1 MRVCVCV
8 CVCVR
13 IQPTDGVN
21 LSVADGTDSAG
32 MKDDDGG
39 DEDEDDDDDDAMSGG
54 GAESPAVA
62 RGATTTSS
70 SSSSRRRRRRRRGAT
85 VQALSALCRCLVRRH
100 LASDGRVGGGGGGLL
115 GAVAHLPLP
124 PALQR
129 FLLLDELDAVH

>member
-1 MRVCVCV
+1 
-8 CVCVR
+8 VR

-21 LSVADGTDSAG
+21 LSVADRTDSAG

-39 DEDEDDDDDDAMSGG
+39 DEDDDDDAMSGG

-62 RGATTTSS
+62 RGATTTGSS
-70 SSSSRRRRRRRRGAT
+70 SSRRRRGAT

-100 LASDGRVGGGGGGLL
+100 LASDGRVGGGGGGGGGGGLL
-115 GAVAHLPLP
+115 CAVAHLPLP

>member
-1 MRVCVCV
+1 MCV

-21 LSVADGTDSAG
+21 LSVADRTDSAG

-39 DEDEDDDDDDAMSGG
+39 DEDDDDDDDAMSGG

-62 RGATTTSS
+62 RGAITTTSS
-70 SSSSRRRRRRRRGAT
+70 SSRRRRRGAT

-100 LASDGRVGGGGGGLL
+100 LASDSRVGGGGGLL

>member
-1 MRVCVCV
+1 
-8 CVCVR
+8 VR

-21 LSVADGTDSAG
+21 LSVADRTDSAG

-39 DEDEDDDDDDAMSGG
+39 DEEDDDDDDAMSGG

-70 SSSSRRRRRRRRGAT
+70 SSSRRRRGAT

-100 LASDGRVGGGGGGLL
+100 LASDGRVGGGGGGGGLL

>member
-1 MRVCVCV
+1 
-8 CVCVR
+8 VR

-21 LSVADGTDSAG
+21 LSVADRTDSAG

-39 DEDEDDDDDDAMSGG
+39 DEEDDDDDDDAMSGG

-70 SSSSRRRRRRRRGAT
+70 SSSRRRRRRGAT

-100 LASDGRVGGGGGGLL
+100 LASDGRVGGGGGGGGLL

>member
-1 MRVCVCV
+1 MRVCACV

-21 LSVADGTDSAG
+21 LSVADRTDSAG

-39 DEDEDDDDDDAMSGG
+39 DEDDDDDAMSGG

-70 SSSSRRRRRRRRGAT
+70 SSRRRRRRRGAT

-100 LASDGRVGGGGGGLL
+100 LASDGRVGGGGGGGGLL

-129 FLLLDELDAVH
+129 FMLLDELDAVH

>member
-1 MRVCVCV
+1 MCV

-21 LSVADGTDSAG
+21 LSVADRTDSAG

-39 DEDEDDDDDDAMSGG
+39 DEEDDDDDDAMSGG

-70 SSSSRRRRRRRRGAT
+70 SSSRRRRRRGAT

-100 LASDGRVGGGGGGLL
+100 LASDGRVGGGGGLL

>member
-1 MRVCVCV
+1 M
-8 CVCVR
+8 CVR

-21 LSVADGTDSAG
+21 LSVADRTDSAG

-39 DEDEDDDDDDAMSGG
+39 DEDDDDDDAMSGG

-62 RGATTTSS
+62 RGATTSS
-70 SSSSRRRRRRRRGAT
+70 SSSSRRRRGAT

>member
-1 MRVCVCV
+1 M
-8 CVCVR
+8 CVR

-21 LSVADGTDSAG
+21 LSVADRTDSAG

-39 DEDEDDDDDDAMSGG
+39 DEDDDDDAMSGG

-62 RGATTTSS
+62 RGATTTGSS
-70 SSSSRRRRRRRRGAT
+70 SSRRRRGAT

-100 LASDGRVGGGGGGLL
+100 LASDGRVGGGGGGGGGGLL